1 VNYRKSVQG
10 VTAIQSGSRRDPLKN
25 APARVPLVRDEP
37 LQVKFRLSRR
47 RDIPGPGGPRHRL
60 VVQGQHPD
68 RVARA
73 SDPDA
78 DIVCR
83 HRSQYRPTGP
93 TGMVGL
99 VTDLNIAPGGS
110 ASVHVLH
117 EGYVGRD
124 GDDERVAG
132 TVTLIIDGT
141 AVIVV
146 DPGMVASRAAL
157 LAALAGHGPQ
167 ATDVTD
173 VVFSHHHPDHTV
185 NAALFPAARIHDH
198 WAIYAGDRWI
208 DRDADGA
215 ELAPSVRLLR
225 TPGHT
230 AQDISTVAS
239 TPEDVF
245 ACTHAWWTAGGPA
258 DDPLGSD
265 AAALHVSRDLLLSF
279 ATVIVPGHG
288 AAFRP
293 DPSTP
298 R

>member
-1 VNYRKSVQG
+1 
-10 VTAIQSGSRRDPLKN
+10 
-25 APARVPLVRDEP
+25 
-37 LQVKFRLSRR
+37 
-47 RDIPGPGGPRHRL
+47 
-60 VVQGQHPD
+60 
-68 RVARA
+68 
-73 SDPDA
+73 
-78 DIVCR
+78 
-83 HRSQYRPTGP
+83 
-93 TGMVGL
+93 
-99 VTDLNIAPGGS
+99 VTDLKIAAGGS

-146 DPGMVASRAAL
+146 DPGMVSSRTAL
-157 LAALAGHGPQ
+157 LAALADQGPQ

-198 WAIYAGDRWI
+198 RAVYAGDRWI
-208 DRDADGA
+208 DRDADGV
-215 ELAPSVRLLR
+215 ELGPSVRLLR

-239 TPEDVF
+239 TLDDVF
-245 ACTHAWWTAGGPA
+245 ACTHAWWAAGGPA

-265 AAALHVSRDLLLSF
+265 AGALHVSRDLLLSF

-293 DPSTP
+293 DHSTP